1 MGDER
6 KSKGNIIIAIA
17 FSLFLI
23 LLLIEQG
30 GLIELI

>member
-1 MGDER
+1 MASEN
-6 KSKGNIIIAIA
+6 KNKGNLIIAIA
-17 FSLFLI
+17 FSLFLV